1 MHRDTLSAVALRL
14 VVIAGF
20 AVFAVYVGEWLALI
34 VYDASKAADYT
45 AFMTGWTIVLDGRGR
60 ELYDVATQVE
70 VQRRLLGGLS
80 FVAGL
85 NPFNNPPHLVL
96 PFVPLA
102 LLPLLP
108 SYLVWSVI
116 QFGLLIWLGWRLLT
130 QVANG
135 WRPAERVLM
144 IVALLAMPPLEV
156 TFLQGALSLL
166 ITVAMLEAFVALRA
180 GRERTAAVWL
190 VVVSLKPQVAI
201 AIGAAVLGGRRW
213 RVVAWG
219 LGLLAGT
226 VIVSTAVLGVGI
238 WPAYVRFLGAYV
250 GSFDV
255 LSVQP
260 ALMWNLRGTITMLV
274 GPASAAAQADAI
286 NTAALLVW
294 IAGIV
299 GITAWWARREWA
311 PASMRFQ
318 LGFALT
324 LVLGMLLSPHLN
336 PHDGLLL
343 VPAAALAYG
352 ALRTERF
359 GPAFGALLI
368 AAPFLILVT
377 DPIGPNVVA
386 GPPIRVAV
394 VIMVAM
400 VIWIAA
406 TLARSPHR
414 ALPAA

>member
-14 VVIAGF
+14 VVIAGV

-60 ELYDVATQVE
+60 DLYDVATQVE
-70 VQRRLLGGLS
+70 VQRQLLGGLS

-108 SYLVWSVI
+108 SYLLWSVI

-130 QVANG
+130 QVTNA

-166 ITVAMLEAFVALRA
+166 ITVAMLEAFIALRA
-180 GRERTAAVWL
+180 GRDRAAAVWL

-226 VIVSTAVLGVGI
+226 AIVATAVMGIDI
-238 WPAYVRFLGAYV
+238 WPAYVRFLGDYV

-274 GPASAAAQADAI
+274 GPANAAAQADAI
-286 NTAALLVW
+286 NTAALIAWL
-294 IAGIV
+294 AGIV
-299 GITAWWARREWA
+299 GITVWWARREWD
-311 PASMRFQ
+311 PGSMRFQ
-318 LGFALT
+318 LAFALT

-352 ALRTERF
+352 AVRTERF
-359 GPAFGALLI
+359 GPAFGALLL

-386 GPPIRVAV
+386 GTPIRVAV
-394 VIMVAM
+394 VIMVVMA
-400 VIWIAA
+400 IWIAA